1 MVLVDTEG
9 RSVSGEGPQGGAD
22 AVAVELRDASGAV
35 TRHASVPALSTVSSL
50 HQLCWDVVE
59 LRVLAET
66 CGAVTRHAPV
76 LALPLCPR
84 ALRTCS
90 RKQVLRPCFVSTRPS
105 LRFLSILG
113 SCAPVQENQG
123 STVILS

>member
-35 TRHASVPALSTVSSL
+35 TRHAPVPYPTPACVMSTACIDHAGMLVGL
-50 HQLCWDVVE
+50 VGLVG

-66 CGAVTRHAPV
+66 CAAVTRHAPV
-76 LALPLCPR
+76 LALSFYPRVPRLCR
-84 ALRTCS
+84 RIKALQSFCH
-90 RKQVLRPCFVSTRPS
+90 
-105 LRFLSILG
+105 
-113 SCAPVQENQG
+113 
-123 STVILS
+123 